1 PCRDFQKPVAST
13 FEAHLNPAFRQSAT
27 KYDRHYYRLMGGF
40 RPPGQ
45 HTDASRDQ
53 SRTHAHIEHSPYLVA
68 TPLVGLKA
76 DQIPLRG
83 YENDERSSVESEYS
97 QDQENNDVIDDTQKI
112 PTIMV
117 TSGTS
122 SETGTPN
129 GTSRRS
135 SEERSEKRMKK
146 TAVHSS
152 NDIHV

>member
-1 PCRDFQKPVAST
+1 
-13 FEAHLNPAFRQSAT
+13 
-27 KYDRHYYRLMGGF
+27 M
-40 RPPGQ
+40 
-45 HTDASRDQ
+45 
-53 SRTHAHIEHSPYLVA
+53 A